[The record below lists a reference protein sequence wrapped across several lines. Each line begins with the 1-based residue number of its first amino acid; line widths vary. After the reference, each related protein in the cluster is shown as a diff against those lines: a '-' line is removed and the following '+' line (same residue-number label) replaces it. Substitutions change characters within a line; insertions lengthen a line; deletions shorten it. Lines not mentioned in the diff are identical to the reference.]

1 MSSSELDRLL
11 HVAKQRGIHVVTE
24 KTVKKYGLT
33 LLEWLYLLEAQGWAC
48 AVCRRWRKMT
58 MNTDHEHVRGW
69 AKMPP
74 EQKRRYVRGVLCTHC
89 NYRVVHSRLTAA
101 EAQRIA
107 DYLRLYEERRGS

>member
-1 MSSSELDRLL
+1 MTELARLQL
-11 HVAKQRGIHVVTE
+11 AAKQRGVHVVTE
-24 KTVKKYGLT
+24 KTAAKYGLT
-33 LLEWLYLLEAQGWAC
+33 LTEWLYLLEAQGWAC
-48 AVCRRWRKMT
+48 AVCRRSKGIT

-89 NYRVVHSRLTAA
+89 NYRVVHSRLTAR

-107 DYLRLYEERRGS
+107 DYLRLYEERRGA